1 MIQNRIRNGAQK
13 NIKKTLKYLEIK
25 QHNVWINQN
34 SQFYILNSMGQKKK
48 KRIYTASSTIHSR
61 NTCWIEMTLYL
72 G

>member
-48 KRIYTASSTIHSR
+48 KKEYIQHLAQFTQEI
-61 NTCWIEMTLYL
+61 LVGL
-72 G
+72 K

>member
-48 KRIYTASSTIHSR
+48 KEYIQHLAQFTQEI
-61 NTCWIEMTLYL
+61 LVGL
-72 G
+72 K